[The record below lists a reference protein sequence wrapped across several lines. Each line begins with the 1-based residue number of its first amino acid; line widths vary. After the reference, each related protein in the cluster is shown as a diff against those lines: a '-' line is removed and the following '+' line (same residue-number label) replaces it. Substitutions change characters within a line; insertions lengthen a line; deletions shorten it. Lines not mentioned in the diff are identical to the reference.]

1 MKRNPFISR
10 LATSVAAVAL
20 TIGSTFTFSAC
31 SDDED
36 VDNSGSEPVTRLEA
50 PVVAETPD
58 ENITENSL
66 QLSWAA
72 VKEATSYSAQIRL
85 SEAGDIFRE
94 TITETT
100 QVKFEGLNDGTTFY
114 FRVRANYKYDESRNS
129 AYSEWT
135 TVETLKADPAKPT
148 LDTPSN
154 PMCDMSKTTTTSL
167 TFRWESVEL
176 AKEYNVVLTSI
187 GKDDQTFTTNETT
200 YTFTGLEKGTKY
212 YFTVQAAE
220 IEGYNASKY
229 SGVISAV
236 TTAQLATPQNLTY
249 QDKMSQAVR
258 FAWDAVENAATYAY
272 ELTAATDTGDQTVI
286 KEGLLAELQDIIIPG
301 DPIYATAT
309 TNTSMTFRGLER
321 DTYYAFRVKAVP
333 SDDSYLESEFTD
345 YCVIKTLLTD
355 ATPLAAP
362 VITLDEAQQL
372 KAMISWPAVANAFGY
387 DYQYASA
394 EQVEAGDET
403 VYVSG
408 ELRATVAD
416 PANGVE
422 AAACPTTLTMK
433 DLTPNTAYKVRLMTI
448 ADPSKPTDG
457 NSQWSEWFDVT
468 TAELADALTIS
479 TAEELEEV
487 FGRMKDGGV
496 VTLKAGDY
504 FTTETFKL
512 TQGITLQ
519 GESETQR
526 PHVNMKQITM
536 GVAACAKVRFANILF
551 TGFKVNDDGTLNTA
565 DLTGLGGYFLDN
577 SGQTGHVESFE
588 IENCVVYGGF
598 KSAFIRMNRTN
609 FGVQNLL
616 VKNNI
621 VSVGGSDGCVIG
633 ANGKDFGVNWVITGN
648 TFDGIGRADYGN
660 TKSAQMIR
668 FPSSTNEAFAAEVSN
683 NTFYNISC
691 VKGKNL
697 FEAPKGAINV
707 SKNIVTIDPAITW
720 TSNIGIA
727 ATLTSADNF
736 IYNTT
741 SSLEGFAVADPAIS
755 GYVFLENYKPT
766 NADVI
771 AAGAGDPRWLK

>member
-31 SDDED
+31 SDDEE
-36 VDNSGSEPVTRLEA
+36 VDNSGNKPAARLEA
-50 PVVAETPD
+50 PVVSEVAD

-66 QLSWAA
+66 QFAWAA
-72 VKEATSYSAQIRL
+72 VEEATSYSAQIRL

-100 QVKFEGLNDGTTFY
+100 QAKFEGLSDGTKFY

-129 AYSEWT
+129 AYSNWT
-135 TVETLKADPAKPT
+135 EVETLKADPTKPT
-148 LDTPSN
+148 LDTPAN

-167 TFRWESVEL
+167 TFAWESVEL
-176 AKEYNVVLTSI
+176 AAKYNVVLTSI
-187 GKDDQTFTTNETT
+187 GKDDITATTTETS
-200 YTFTGLEKGTKY
+200 YTFTGLEMGVKY

-220 IEGYNASKY
+220 VEGYNASKF

-236 TTAQLATPQNLTY
+236 TTAQLATPQNLVF

-258 FAWDAVENAATYAY
+258 FAWDAVENAATYGY
-272 ELTAATDTGDQTVI
+272 ELYTVTPAGEKI
-286 KEGLLAELQDIIIPG
+286 VKEGTLEDLADVIIPG

-309 TNTSMTFRGLER
+309 TNTSMTFRGLEK

-345 YCVIKTLLTD
+345 YCVIKTLVTD

-372 KAMISWPAVANAFGY
+372 KAVVSWAPVANALGY
-387 DYQYASA
+387 DYQYALA
-394 EQVEAGDET
+394 DLIAAGDET
-403 VYVSG
+403 TYTSG
-408 ELRATVAD
+408 ELRATEAD
-416 PANGVE
+416 PANGIE
-422 AAACPTTLTMK
+422 AAPCPTTLTMK
-433 DLTPNTAYKVRLMTI
+433 DLTPATAYKVRLMTI
-448 ADPSKPTDG
+448 ADPANPTDG
-457 NSQWSEWFDVT
+457 DSAWSDWFDVT
-468 TAELADALTIS
+468 TPDLAAALTIS

-487 FGRMKDGGV
+487 FGRMADGGV
-496 VTLKAGDY
+496 VTLKAGNY

-512 TQGITLQ
+512 TKGITLQ
-519 GESETQR
+519 GESAADR

-536 GVAACAKVRFANILF
+536 GVATCSKVRFANIVF
-551 TGFKVNDDGTLNTA
+551 TGFKVNDDGTLNTTE
-565 DLTGLGGYFLDN
+565 LTGLGGYFVDN
-577 SGQTGHVESFE
+577 SGQTGHIESFE

-609 FGVQNLL
+609 FGAQNLL
-616 VKNNI
+616 VKDNI
-621 VSVGGSDGCVIG
+621 VSVGGSDGCIIG
-633 ANGKDFGVNWVITGN
+633 ANGKDFGKTWTITGN
-648 TFDGIGRADYGN
+648 TFDQIGRSDYGN

-668 FPSSTNEAFAAEVSN
+668 TPDSSDADFTVTISN

-691 VKGKNL
+691 IKGKNL
-697 FEAPKGAINV
+697 FEAKKGTVNV
-707 SKNIVTIDPAITW
+707 TKNIVTIDPSITW
-720 TSNIGIA
+720 TSAIGIA
-727 ATLTSADNF
+727 ATFASSDNF

-741 SSLEGFAVADPAIS
+741 SSIDGFTVADPAFS